1 MLIQDPKQRIEL
13 WNRLLRH
20 NAEKKLF
27 ESFQEAP
34 PIEVADF
41 LVQQSSR
48 VGLHLFS
55 LLPKETQGMV
65 FSHFTEDYQHHVYR
79 KLPRRVLGGIF
90 VHMASDERVDFYQ
103 KLSEKEQAKLLPY
116 LPKKVKQDILELCA
130 YPVETAGGIMS
141 TDFATVEENMIV
153 AEALKRL
160 REDAPSRKMMYYLY
174 VVDEEMQMKG
184 ILSLKDL
191 VLEDSKTKISDI
203 LQDNYVFIEVDED
216 KESVARKIEKY
227 DLVALPV
234 LNEEKQIVGIVSYDD
249 AMDIIRAE
257 QTEDMERFMGI
268 ESIDQE
274 LDYLQTSSV
283 QHFRKRVGWIVGL
296 FIASSLSAIV
306 MHSYENSLQSVLK
319 SLLLYFP
326 VINDAGGNTGSQTA
340 TVVIRALSLGNVT
353 VKDWLRILF
362 KELRVALLFVL
373 CLFLLAFLKVIFF
386 SGPWGKLLFKG
397 SAHES
402 LPGGLFLFAFVVSL
416 SLSLQVIVSTAIG
429 AGLPLFI
436 KWRGGDPA
444 LAASPMI
451 TTCVDVTGLFIYFT
465 IASLLLL

>member
-13 WNRLLRH
+13 WNELLRKR
-20 NAEKKLF
+20 AEKELF

-41 LVQQSSR
+41 LSQQSAR

-55 LLPKETQGMV
+55 LLPKEAQAMV
-65 FSHFTEDYQHHVYR
+65 FSHFSEDHQHDVYR
-79 KLPRRVLGGIF
+79 KLPRRVLGGIL
-90 VHMASDERVDFYQ
+90 VYMASDERVDFYQ
-103 KLSEKEQAKLLPY
+103 KLDEREQIKLLPY
-116 LPKKVKQDILELCA
+116 LPKKVKQDILALCA

-141 TDFATVEENMIV
+141 TDFATIEENMTV
-153 AEALKRL
+153 AEALQRV
-160 REDAPSRKMMYYLY
+160 REEAPSRKMMYYLY
-174 VVDEEMQMKG
+174 VVDEEMKMKG

-191 VLEDSKTKISDI
+191 VLKASTTKIVDI
-203 LQDNYVFIEVDED
+203 LQDNFVFVQVEED

-268 ESIDQE
+268 ESRDHD
-274 LDYLQTSSV
+274 LDYLHTSSV
-283 QHFRKRVGWIVGL
+283 QHFRKRIGWIIGL
-296 FIASSLSAIV
+296 FVVSSFSAIV
-306 MHSYENSLQSVLK
+306 MHSYEGSLQNILQ

-353 VKDWLRILF
+353 VRDWLKILF
-362 KELRVALLFVL
+362 KELKVAFFFVL
-373 CLFLLAFLKVIFF
+373 CLFLLAYLKVIFF
-386 SGPWGKLLFKG
+386 SGPWGKVIFKG
-397 SAHES
+397 DEHQDV
-402 LPGGLFLFAFVVSL
+402 PGGLFLFAFVIAL
-416 SLSLQVIVSTAIG
+416 SLSFQVIISTAIG

-444 LAASPMI
+444 LAASPAI
-451 TTCVDVTGLFIYFT
+451 TTIVDVTGLLIYFT
-465 IASLLLL
+465 VASLLLL